1 MGTNYELMMQENIR
15 YFARVLDKS
24 ILTKDGEETFSLI
37 KSVQYKVESNNG
49 KSKINSS
56 ESLMEILN

>member
-37 KSVQYKVESNNG
+37 KSVQYKG
-49 KSKINSS
+49 PCC
-56 ESLMEILN
+56 